1 MFGLTHVSV
10 DFLTHWPLL
19 VSLALI
25 LLLSLAAYL
34 YYRTNPPLPL
44 PIRIVLVVLRVI
56 AILALAAALLEPVIS
71 YSREFTR
78 PRRMALLLDRSASM
92 ERVESGKSRQARLDS
107 LLSDAEFAQLSKSV
121 SIEPWY
127 FGDNLVAS
135 AGDVKRDRTALG
147 DALDQLKSRS
157 MSSPADLWLLFS
169 DGRSNSGHA
178 PSEAATGISVP
189 VMAVNI
195 ASDLGSFDVALENVD
210 YNPVLFVG
218 QQTEIKV
225 KINWRNAV
233 GKSLKAQ
240 LLKGERALSEATLN
254 VSEAAG
260 KGEMTLKYTPAEPG
274 QELLQ
279 VSLPPVESEETNA
292 NNVRTLSLKVLKSRL
307 SVLLVAQRP
316 DYEVGFLRRTLVQS
330 NKYDVD
336 LKVTGPKAGNLAG
349 RFPANQTELNRYDL
363 VILYDPDPREY
374 ESKQPLL
381 KSYLSEKGGAVWVL
395 YGEQFAARGP
405 VETFNKLL
413 PFYQLSPTR
422 VEYAEFRGEPSEANL
437 FHPAVRIADD
447 RGAIR
452 DAWGKLPPFQSLVRC
467 TAIDPQAVLLAT
479 MADPNP
485 NSPRVPILG
494 FKRFGPGKLFAS
506 AALPFWTWGF
516 ADIGA
521 SGSGANYP
529 KFLDGVSRWLTTKD
543 DFDPVRIMPEKEIFT
558 RGEPVRFD
566 GLAYDQGYR
575 PITAVTGLV
584 RLTQA
589 DGASPIEADL
599 VEQGEGKYQATFD
612 QVTPGTYRYAA
623 TMSKDGSELKRN
635 EGNIVVEKFSLE
647 EFDQSG
653 DPATL
658 MAVARLSGG
667 SFYGYKQFASALAA
681 IDRKPINEAVKGEL
695 VLWNKVW
702 LLLFFIGALSLEWGL
717 RKFNQLI

>member
-25 LLLSLAAYL
+25 LLLGLAAYL

-44 PIRIVLVVLRVI
+44 PIRIVLVTLRII
-56 AILALAAALLEPVIS
+56 AILALVAALLEPVIS
-71 YSREFTR
+71 YSREFSR
-78 PRRMALLLDRSASM
+78 PRRIALLLDRSASM

-107 LLSDAEFAQLSKSV
+107 LLSDAEFAHLSQSI

-157 MSSPADLWLLFS
+157 MSSPADLWLLLS

-195 ASDLGSFDVALENVD
+195 ASDLGSFDVALENID
-210 YNPVLFVG
+210 YNPVLFAG

-225 KINWRNAV
+225 KINWRNAA
-233 GKSLKAQ
+233 GRTLKAQ
-240 LLKGERALSEATLN
+240 LLKGERSLSEATVN

-279 VSLPPVESEETNA
+279 VSLPPAEGEETNA
-292 NNVRTLSLKVLKSRL
+292 NNVRTLAVKVLKSRL

-316 DYEVGFLRRTLVQS
+316 DHEVGFLRRTLVQS

-336 LKVTGPKAGNLAG
+336 LKVTGPRAGNLAG

-363 VILYDPDPREY
+363 VVLYDPDPREY
-374 ESKQPLL
+374 ESKLALL

-405 VETFNKLL
+405 VEPFNKLL

-422 VEYAEFRGEPSEANL
+422 IEYAEFHGEPSEANL

-447 RGAIR
+447 RSAIR

-479 MADPNP
+479 LADPNP

-521 SGSGANYP
+521 SGSGANYT

-575 PITAVTGLV
+575 PITGVTGMV
-584 RLTQA
+584 RLTHA
-589 DGASPIEADL
+589 DGESPIEADL

-612 QVTPGTYRYAA
+612 QVTPGTYRYVA

-667 SFYGYKQFASALAA
+667 SFYSYRQFASALTA
-681 IDRKPINEAVKGEL
+681 IDRKPINETVKGEL
-695 VLWNKVW
+695 VLWNKIW
-702 LLLFFIGALSLEWGL
+702 LLLIFIGALSLEWGL